1 MLFLADLYAIASFV
15 LPLLG
20 LKQLGKKARGRA
32 SEIRAEF
39 WKSAEEQSQRIKEAE
54 QEWEEISRLT
64 PEKRAELWKA
74 GKLNVQSYNRRKTG
88 WSVARVPRAKPER
101 GYNPDQVFTGPRGGR
116 YRINSKGRKSYDV

>member
-1 MLFLADLYAIASFV
+1 MLFLAELYAIASFV
-15 LPLLG
+15 LRLLG

-54 QEWEEISRLT
+54 QEWEDISRLT

-74 GKLNVQSYNRRKTG
+74 GKLNVQSYNRRKNG
-88 WSVARVPRAKPER
+88 WSWYPRAKPKQ
-101 GYNPDQVFTGPRGGR
+101 GYNPDQVFTVPRVGR
-116 YRINSKGRKSYDV
+116 YRINSKGRKVYDV